1 MSRLA
6 QLPAGLSIYQL
17 LVDHIDSHQALTGRR
32 LGFQEA
38 AISLDHWRGEPW
50 HSTRGSALR
59 LLGPVSKAGPA
70 PGRNPRPSNHRTF
83 TAGASR

>member
-32 LGFQEA
+32 LDFQEA

-50 HSTRGSALR
+50 HSHSVQPCGCSACVE
-59 LLGPVSKAGPA
+59 GW
-70 PGRNPRPSNHRTF
+70 
-83 TAGASR
+83 ASADAEPTHLYVMHGNGE